1 MIKNFQLAF
10 ILIFISSSFNGVAQD
25 FSEYEDQLNMLPES
39 VRSSVYE
46 RINESNLS
54 QINNTSSVLTNKE
67 IEKDAVKEEQENEL
81 KDELKKYDLLQK
93 KFDRYGSL
101 IPQPFGYNLFK
112 DYQGNNLSIVQSAP
126 ANYILGPGDELRI
139 NFSGSLK
146 ASRKVKIDRE
156 GNVFLRELGT
166 LNFSGLTYQKT
177 QEELDRIVEASLI
190 GTEASISLVKVRP
203 IQIFVVGQSMKPGSY
218 NLNALSSVSTALFE
232 SGGPNDSGS
241 LRNISLK
248 RSNELIGTLD
258 LYDLF
263 IKGNSTA
270 NIKIQSGDVLLINS
284 IGKQIKIFGEVN
296 TEAIFE
302 LIDGEDFDDLITFA
316 SGLKPLADKNKIV
329 LTRQSFEDEIIV
341 KEMSFSE
348 LRGFPLLSGDS
359 IFIDRLPSVSVD
371 ANKSRRESV
380 RLEGAFKNPGVY
392 YLKENE
398 TLSELIERS
407 GGYSSEAYIE
417 GGIFLR
423 ESVAKR
429 EKDGMIRAANDLE
442 KGIARA
448 IQTGQFSEVSSP
460 DLAIRLIGNIV
471 KQLKEARPLGRVV
484 TSFDLEKIQNE
495 NLSIDMTLSDQDRI
509 IMPKRKSTITVSGE
523 VLSPSSYVYSK
534 NLNFRDYLNLAG
546 GFREGA
552 DEDNIFYLLPN
563 GQASKPSGSW
573 FSESELLPGTVIVV
587 PQDTTELSNLAFWKA
602 VLPIFSN
609 LVQTLAAIDA
619 LSD

>member
-1 MIKNFQLAF
+1 MIKNLY
-10 ILIFISSSFNGVAQD
+10 LVLVFISISFIGGAQD
-25 FSEYEDQLNMLPES
+25 LSEFQDQLNMLPDS
-39 VRSSVYE
+39 VRNSVIQRISS
-46 RINESNLS
+46 SNLDLS
-54 QINNTSSVLTNKE
+54 QTGQAESILIEDEENDEE
-67 IEKDAVKEEQENEL
+67 IKASKNEL
-81 KDELKKYDLLQK
+81 DYLEKYDLLQK
-93 KFDRYGSL
+93 EFDRYGSL
-101 IPQPFGYNLFK
+101 IPKPFGYDLFQS
-112 DYQGNNLSIVQSAP
+112 YQVNDVPFAQSSAP
-126 ANYILGPGDELRI
+126 ADYILGPGDELRI
-139 NFSGSLK
+139 NFSGSVK

-156 GNVFLRELGT
+156 GNIFLRELGT

-177 QEELDRIVEASLI
+177 QEELDRIVKASLI
-190 GTEASISLVKVRP
+190 GTEATISLIKIRP
-203 IQIFVVGQSMKPGSY
+203 IQIFIVGQSMNPGSY
-218 NLNALSSVSTALFE
+218 NLNALSSISTALFE

-248 RSNELIGTLD
+248 RSNELVGTLD
-258 LYDLF
+258 LYELF
-263 IKGNSTA
+263 IKGNSSA
-270 NIKIQSGDVLLINS
+270 NIKIQSGDVLLINPVK
-284 IGKQIKIFGEVN
+284 KQIKIFGEVN
-296 TEAIFE
+296 TPAIFE
-302 LIDGEDFDDLITFA
+302 LIDGEDFDDLILFA

-329 LTRQSFEDEIIV
+329 LTRQSFDDEIIV

-348 LRGFPLLSGDS
+348 LKDFPLNSGDS
-359 IFIDRLPSVSVD
+359 IFIDRLPSVSID

-380 RLEGAFKNPGVY
+380 SLEGAFKNPGIY

-398 TLSELIERS
+398 SLFDLIERS
-407 GGYSSEAYIE
+407 GGYTNEAYID

-423 ESVAKR
+423 ASVAKR

-484 TSFDLEKIQNE
+484 ASFDLENNKNE
-495 NLSIDMTLSDQDRI
+495 DISFDIIMRDQDRI
-509 IMPKRKSTITVSGE
+509 IMPKKKSTITVSGE

-534 NLNFRDYLNLAG
+534 NLNFNDYLNLAG
-546 GFREGA
+546 GLKDGA

-563 GQASKPSGSW
+563 GQAAKPSRGW
-573 FSESELLPGTVIVV
+573 FSENDLLPGTVIVV
-587 PQDTTELSNLAFWKA
+587 PQDTTELTNLAFWKA